1 MTEARDD
8 AAAGAP
14 PLLGVL
20 ISGRGSN
27 LGALIAAI
35 DGGSLPA
42 RVAVVI
48 SNRPQAAGLELA
60 RRSGIETLVLDHR
73 AFAARDEYDAALA
86 RELRARGVSL
96 VCLAGFMR
104 IIGAALLEAFPD
116 RILNVH
122 PSLLPAF
129 PGVDAQRQA
138 LEHGVKIA
146 GATVHLVTGELDGG
160 PIVLQAAVPVLD
172 DDTPDSLSA
181 RILVEEHR
189 IYPEAVRLVLAG
201 GWRISGRRFLRS
213 GPAAG
218 AALTRRGPTPT

>member
-1 MTEARDD
+1 
-8 AAAGAP
+8 
-14 PLLGVL
+14 
-20 ISGRGSN
+20 
-27 LGALIAAI
+27 
-35 DGGSLPA
+35 
-42 RVAVVI
+42 
-48 SNRPQAAGLELA
+48 
-60 RRSGIETLVLDHR
+60 
-73 AFAARDEYDAALA
+73 
-86 RELRARGVSL
+86 VSL

-122 PSLLPAF
+122 PSLLPSF

-189 IYPEAVRLVLAG
+189 IYPEAVRLVAAG

-213 GPAAG
+213 GAAG
-218 AALTRRGPTPT
+218 ATSAPTGRL